1 MITVL
6 LCRLEFAVNFLI
18 LIAAE
23 ALMKHNSVKLVMARI
38 GIVTLNATF
47 RLAKKAPLPTE
58 SIMIDITE

>member
-23 ALMKHNSVKLVMARI
+23 ALMKYNSVKLVMARI
-38 GIVTLNATF
+38 GIVTLDATF
-47 RLAKKAPLPTE
+47 RPAKKAALPTE

>member
-23 ALMKHNSVKLVMARI
+23 ALMKYNSVKLVMARI
-38 GIVTLNATF
+38 GIVTLDATF

>member
-18 LIAAE
+18 LIDAE
-23 ALMKHNSVKLVMARI
+23 ALMKYNSVMLVMARI
-38 GIVTLNATF
+38 EIVTLDATF